1 MARFVGSRTFT
12 LYVNLNIL
20 TCSIVFV
27 AWAYPRETIS
37 ALLGRWAT
45 TEIGWKRRVG
55 VIGAW
60 IVDRI
65 YFWEPNHCRLNA
77 EQEREARKALYPRC

>member
-1 MARFVGSRTFT
+1 MVRFIAGRGFV

-20 TCSIVFV
+20 TCSVVFF
-27 AWAYPRETIS
+27 AWAEPRETIS

-45 TEIGWKRRVG
+45 TETGWKRSFA
-55 VIGAW
+55 IPAAW

-77 EQEREARKALYPRC
+77 EQEREARKALYS